1 MMYLIRKKD
10 RKEKKIL
17 TSNQYLP
24 IKMRLGCGNNT
35 KKKNLHK
42 VNAAAGLH
50 KDVYLYHKKGI
61 AKAKIL
67 QFPALKNVL

>member
-1 MMYLIRKKD
+1 
-10 RKEKKIL
+10 
-17 TSNQYLP
+17 
-24 IKMRLGCGNNT
+24 MRLGCGINAKK

>member
-1 MMYLIRKKD
+1 MWNQCKK
-10 RKEKKIL
+10 
-17 TSNQYLP
+17 
-24 IKMRLGCGNNT
+24 